1 MNICWYASLPL
12 QAVIL
17 GRLARWRVAL
27 WWFGGLLAYEM
38 ARSAGLMYARP
49 HGTEA
54 YRLAW
59 ALTEPLSA
67 VLVLAAA
74 IEALARQRRA
84 TIGIVALAYACLAG
98 LVSGDPV
105 DGLLQLRGWTLL
117 AAAAVLLGS
126 LPWRMRRHSALL
138 GFYCAVDAIQCSGI
152 LAGARGES
160 RPAQFLI
167 FGQSACLLLWA
178 LYVPEIRKEL
188 E

>member
-1 MNICWYASLPL
+1 MNICWYASLLL

-17 GRLARWRVAL
+17 GRLARWRAPL
-27 WWFGGLLAYEM
+27 WWFGGLLAYEV
-38 ARSAGLMYARP
+38 ARSFGLMLIRS
-49 HGTEA
+49 HSVEA

-59 ALTEPLSA
+59 ALTEPLGA
-67 VLVLAAA
+67 VLVLAATV
-74 IEALARQRRA
+74 EALARRRRWA
-84 TIGIVALAYACLAG
+84 ISLVVLAYACLAG
-98 LVSGDPV
+98 PVNGDV
-105 DGLLQLRGWTLL
+105 ADGLLQLRGWVTLAT
-117 AAAAVLLGS
+117 AAALLGS

-138 GFYCAVDAIQCSGI
+138 AAYCAIDAIQCSGI

-178 LYVPEIRKEL
+178 LYVPEIRKES